1 MAVYAVL
8 IIHLRSIFMGTA
20 SLLMIMLSFP
30 VTSLIVKYIF
40 QMSYYQ
46 YLHAMLVFIVLG
58 IATDDVFVFVDAWR

>member
-1 MAVYAVL
+1 
-8 IIHLRSIFMGTA
+8 MGTA